1 MKYRVVS
8 VLKDNR
14 PRFLIISDI
23 EEIEILP
30 SKYLKHLDQI
40 NASPNTV
47 KSAAF
52 ALSYYYNYLQEQT
65 IGLDEITLL
74 SYSEQNKHFIDF
86 LYWVKSGKH
95 TEHNTQTSNK
105 TCNMYLGAV
114 FRYYQFLALED
125 VLPMLKVLR
134 VKKVSYFDS
143 MGVNHQN
150 AVNSFKG
157 FFKEEEPNL
166 EEITSE
172 EIQELIN
179 ACTNDRDRLLIAMMA
194 ETGLRLG
201 EILGI
206 HYTEDIDFERRTV
219 RVRYML
225 LNSYE
230 GFDYMDYSRYSM
242 STKDW
247 GIVFIK
253 SMAATVIIAYLFY
266 DSPIVVIAFPAVF
279 AYCAKLCRQEGVR
292 RQKEKLNEEF
302 MNVLKV
308 LSSNMLAGYS
318 VENAWQEA
326 EKEMEL
332 MYGNDSLMLSEIQEM
347 NRQIKMNQTFEA
359 VLSEF
364 AHRSG
369 LEDIVNFS
377 DIFSF
382 AKRSGGRF
390 VDIIGTKKLTLPDE
404 VDGVKLSWS
413 QEKSNTAAK
422 IAMLEVVVIVLLVLE
437 KKEKKKTAQKER
449 NIQLQLEYPEIVSKM
464 AVLMGSGMTVEQ
476 AWNRITARYL
486 DERKNNDKNIMPAYE
501 EMLVTEREISDGVT
515 GRKAYADFA
524 ERVKLPC
531 YQKFVRIILQSIH
544 KGSKG
549 VCEML
554 EKESEDAFDE
564 RRLLALKLGEEAG
577 TKMLMPMM
585 IMMAI
590 VIAIVIAPAIIDFKI

>member
-1 MKYRVVS
+1 
-8 VLKDNR
+8 
-14 PRFLIISDI
+14 
-23 EEIEILP
+23 
-30 SKYLKHLDQI
+30 
-40 NASPNTV
+40 
-47 KSAAF
+47 
-52 ALSYYYNYLQEQT
+52 
-65 IGLDEITLL
+65 
-74 SYSEQNKHFIDF
+74 
-86 LYWVKSGKH
+86 
-95 TEHNTQTSNK
+95 
-105 TCNMYLGAV
+105 
-114 FRYYQFLALED
+114 
-125 VLPMLKVLR
+125 
-134 VKKVSYFDS
+134 
-143 MGVNHQN
+143 
-150 AVNSFKG
+150 
-157 FFKEEEPNL
+157 
-166 EEITSE
+166 
-172 EIQELIN
+172 
-179 ACTNDRDRLLIAMMA
+179 
-194 ETGLRLG
+194 
-201 EILGI
+201 
-206 HYTEDIDFERRTV
+206 
-219 RVRYML
+219 ML

-332 MYGNDSLMLSEIQEM
+332 MYGNDSLMLSEIREM

-390 VDIIGTKKLTLPDE
+390 VDIIE
-404 VDGVKLSWS
+404 
-413 QEKSNTAAK
+413 
-422 IAMLEVVVIVLLVLE
+422 
-437 KKEKKKTAQKER
+437 
-449 NIQLQLEYPEIVSKM
+449 
-464 AVLMGSGMTVEQ
+464 
-476 AWNRITARYL
+476 
-486 DERKNNDKNIMPAYE
+486 
-501 EMLVTEREISDGVT
+501 
-515 GRKAYADFA
+515 
-524 ERVKLPC
+524 
-531 YQKFVRIILQSIH
+531 
-544 KGSKG
+544 SKG

>member
-1 MKYRVVS
+1 MNQKERKEGCGLKYRVVS
-8 VLKDNR
+8 ILKDNR

-52 ALSYYYNYLQEQT
+52 ALSYYYNFLQEQT

-219 RVRYML
+219 RVRYREF
-225 LNSYE
+225 NS
-230 GFDYMDYSRYSM
+230 
-242 STKDW
+242 
-247 GIVFIK
+247 
-253 SMAATVIIAYLFY
+253 
-266 DSPIVVIAFPAVF
+266 
-279 AYCAKLCRQEGVR
+279 
-292 RQKEKLNEEF
+292 
-302 MNVLKV
+302 
-308 LSSNMLAGYS
+308 LSLIHI
-318 VENAWQEA
+318 
-326 EKEMEL
+326 
-332 MYGNDSLMLSEIQEM
+332 SEPT
-347 NRQIKMNQTFEA
+347 R
-359 VLSEF
+359 
-364 AHRSG
+364 
-369 LEDIVNFS
+369 
-377 DIFSF
+377 
-382 AKRSGGRF
+382 
-390 VDIIGTKKLTLPDE
+390 P
-404 VDGVKLSWS
+404 
-413 QEKSNTAAK
+413 
-422 IAMLEVVVIVLLVLE
+422 
-437 KKEKKKTAQKER
+437 
-449 NIQLQLEYPEIVSKM
+449 Y
-464 AVLMGSGMTVEQ
+464 
-476 AWNRITARYL
+476 
-486 DERKNNDKNIMPAYE
+486 
-501 EMLVTEREISDGVT
+501 
-515 GRKAYADFA
+515 
-524 ERVKLPC
+524 
-531 YQKFVRIILQSIH
+531 
-544 KGSKG
+544 
-549 VCEML
+549 
-554 EKESEDAFDE
+554 
-564 RRLLALKLGEEAG
+564 
-577 TKMLMPMM
+577 
-585 IMMAI
+585 
-590 VIAIVIAPAIIDFKI
+590 